1 MHICARACDRTQKF
15 DLGVGV
21 LRKADSTAHE
31 FATVVEAGKVGDI
44 LNPNAHVLAHAS
56 MPRLEIRKSREI

>member
-1 MHICARACDRTQKF
+1 M
-15 DLGVGV
+15 